1 MLKVFVRCVQ
11 LEAEKRMK
19 PELLRAKLRGE
30 VSQADYAQVNA
41 EFDIEIAVT
50 AHPGLIWLRAPAFHA
65 RGHGFESRGPVA
77 ARHYFET
84 ERVHPQGALHRDFPR
99 PGGMPGLPPLDL
111 VPVVLQNNAYQ
122 LAASSNSSLGK
133 ELLKRGFDGAFGDT
147 DPRRNFLVRQA
158 FENK

>member
-11 LEAEKRMK
+11 LEAEKRTK
-19 PELLRAKLRGE
+19 SELLRAKLRGE

-84 ERVHPQGALHRDFPR
+84 ERVHPQGSAPPGFSKTRGDAR
-99 PGGMPGLPPLDL
+99 PSSARSGPCSAPKQC
-111 VPVVLQNNAYQ
+111 VPIGCEFELQSWKR
-122 LAASSNSSLGK
+122 AA
-133 ELLKRGFDGAFGDT
+133 EAWI
-147 DPRRNFLVRQA
+147 
-158 FENK
+158 